1 MSKTIPTPTSVRWAT
16 ATAVVVLDQDGIRL
30 TDLAG
35 SMKPEELDE
44 LLVLVKA
51 VKRFQKDHELA
62 PKPRPAWNPHL
73 HVGISTQVD
82 KFFDR
87 VRGGFTPGGKHGG
100 LL

>member
-35 SMKPEELDE
+35 S
-44 LLVLVKA
+44 
-51 VKRFQKDHELA
+51 
-62 PKPRPAWNPHL
+62 
-73 HVGISTQVD
+73 I
-82 KFFDR
+82 
-87 VRGGFTPGGKHGG
+87 TPGIKRGG

>member
-35 SMKPEELDE
+35 SMKPEE
-44 LLVLVKA
+44 
-51 VKRFQKDHELA
+51 FQKDHELA

-87 VRGGFTPGGKHGG
+87 VRGGFTPGVKHGG

>member
-73 HVGISTQVD
+73 QLD
-82 KFFDR
+82 KSFDR
-87 VRGGFTPGGKHGG
+87 VRGRFTPGFKHGG